1 LDWRDARAWFGL
13 ADLERLDALPPP
25 MRESKVGRL
34 LATRC
39 NHANLRWTS
48 TEAVAVA
55 RTLQGLSVA
64 TAQDGTWLSYG
75 GAARLLLAII
85 LAVAAAGIAYAAM
98 RLPLPIGP
106 ASRSKTGR
114 RASVLI
120 WLLSLVVLVVCLAI
134 AVKHEVDQHLFQTAP
149 TDPITPMTLIAAGL
163 TFFTVLIAGSG
174 YGGRIAFVS
183 AVVGAMAAPMIFEL
197 PFDLIV
203 MTRTYP
209 PVPPDPV
216 AWRVLFFAP
225 LFFTEITT
233 LALLTLSPMVKLS
246 RVALLSLATMLG
258 IFAIWG
264 LSGFGYPS
272 SALPITLNV
281 ASKLVAFVAAL
292 SLFWPQRAF
301 ETAASTRAADPPV
314 REPRQQE

>member
-1 LDWRDARAWFGL
+1 
-13 ADLERLDALPPP
+13 

-48 TEAVAVA
+48 TEAVAVT
-55 RTLQGLSVA
+55 RTLQGVSVA
-64 TAQDGTWLSYG
+64 AAQDGTWLSYG
-75 GAARLLLAII
+75 GPARLLLAII
-85 LAVAAAGIAYAAM
+85 LAVAAAGIAYAAI

-106 ASRSKTGR
+106 ALRSKTGR

-134 AVKHEVDQHLFQTAP
+134 AVKHEVDQHLFQGGAP
-149 TDPITPMTLIAAGL
+149 TDPITPVTLVAAGL
-163 TFFTVLIAGSG
+163 TFFIILIAGSG
-174 YGGRIAFVS
+174 YGGRIAFLS

-216 AWRVLFFAP
+216 AWRILFFAP
-225 LFFTEITT
+225 LLLTEITT

-246 RVALLSLATMLG
+246 RVALSSLATMLG

-264 LSGFGYPS
+264 LFGFGYPS

-292 SLFWPQRAF
+292 SLFLPQRAL
-301 ETAASTRAADPPV
+301 ETAAGTQPVDPRV
-314 REPRQQE
+314 REPRRQE